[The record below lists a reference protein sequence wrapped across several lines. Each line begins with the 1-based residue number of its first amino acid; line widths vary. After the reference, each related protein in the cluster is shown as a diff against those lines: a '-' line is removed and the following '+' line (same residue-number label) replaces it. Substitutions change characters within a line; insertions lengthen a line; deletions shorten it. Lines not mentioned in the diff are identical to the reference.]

1 MGSSW
6 WTPQINA
13 VLGSLVVTV
22 GFWIIWGA
30 LPLWWSVAIALA
42 VAGFLMWQAQTIGLV
57 WAWSTLLLG
66 LESLAWPIATMVQA
80 RLAPTQPTDEQMGEI
95 LNAVLFGLFSSVF
108 WISFAFGLFKR
119 ARQQAAPT
127 LPGSSPPPEGTKNGK
142 HAKRPARR

>member
-6 WTPQINA
+6 WTPQLNA

-30 LPLWWSVAIALA
+30 VPIWWSVAIALV
-42 VAGFLMWQAQTIGLV
+42 VAGFLAWQATTIGLV

-66 LESLAWPIATMVQA
+66 CESLAWPIATMVQVRSA
-80 RLAPTQPTDEQMGEI
+80 TSEPTDEQMGEI

-108 WISFAFGLFKR
+108 WISFAYGLFKR
-119 ARQQAAPT
+119 ARRPAATTP
-127 LPGSSPPPEGTKNGK
+127 PGLSPPPEETKK
-142 HAKRPARR
+142 EKSTTQSVRR